1 MYSQY
6 ILGRFYGFG
15 HKVGINKKSVLPAGK
30 RCLGCQH
37 PAHFA
42 LQLGAGLAH
51 QLGVV
56 DQPVLGRVMLCFQGL
71 DIMCT

>member
-1 MYSQY
+1 MEMD
-6 ILGRFYGFG
+6 LDPDPD
-15 HKVGINKKSVLPAGK
+15 KKYQQEIILPAGK
-30 RCLGCQH
+30 RCLGCEH

-42 LQLGAGLAH
+42 LQLGAGLSH

-56 DQPVLGRVMLCFQGL
+56 DQPVLGRVMLRFQGL